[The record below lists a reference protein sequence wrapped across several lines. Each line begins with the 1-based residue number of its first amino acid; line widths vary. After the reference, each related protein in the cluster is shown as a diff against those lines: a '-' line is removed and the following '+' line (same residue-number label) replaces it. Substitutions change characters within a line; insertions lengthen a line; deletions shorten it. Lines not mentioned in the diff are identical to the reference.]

1 MKATVSMLKITRF
14 LFLFLPC
21 VINFTTL
28 FAQTGKKPIDSLIAK
43 IGLYGNRNTSATLF
57 TCFDKTAYVN
67 SENVWFTAYLLNYS
81 SLKHEPTILSAIL
94 VNDQTGSIAL
104 DQKYDMAN
112 GLSFGHAII
121 PDSIPPGDYTFIT
134 YTNILTNGRP
144 KDVFYQPISIKTASE
159 TAFFASLSLVD
170 SAKAQ
175 ADNSQQIVLTVETKA
190 HVPIK
195 DATATWDVGILNNQ
209 TSSGRIKTD
218 AEGKYLLSVPRDQI
232 VAGRN
237 FLNVQVTYKNEVR
250 NVKML
255 LPVKDEKPNIGFYPE
270 GGSLTNGLGSTIGW
284 EAKSAYGRPL
294 TVNGV
299 LYQDNQIVDTIHTD
313 RYGMGRFKLLPRLNS
328 KYELKLI
335 GYSKSISYTF
345 PRILAKGIAINVHKA
360 IADDSLQ
367 LKLISNNP
375 GKFRVVVHNF
385 RQVFYSFPVE
395 VTAAGKKVLVNLADL
410 PKGLSAVTIVDSLL
424 RPCAERIFFA
434 HYNRR
439 SPLAITTDRP
449 DYTTRQKVQIK
460 LKMLPALADSLKGI
474 VTVACVQSSKM
485 EVNKNNDIES
495 YHYLKQ
501 DLAALPVKEVYMGQS
516 ADDKDYLENVLLIK
530 GWRKYSWQDMARN
543 NTRDSIADE
552 NQLIING
559 SVTKN
564 GRPLKKPI
572 KMILSTDSATK
583 IITTGANGSFELD
596 NGSAITTE
604 GRKIH
609 LRLTSGISDNYQI
622 KMKDPFKVVTSAL
635 ITELKPVNYTL
646 TPVPI
651 ISSDSSAIK
660 GLDHVIR
667 LKEVKITGR
676 KDDTYNLQQR
686 SISGKNECGDYVC
699 HANFL
704 NCTQD
709 KNDSRNRP
717 PVVGEAYYSE
727 SSKRRIVYRGCTAI
741 PKGPAAIAFYGLNY
755 SKEFYGSDYAIFN
768 PPEPEY
774 QSTIYWKH
782 AALIGSKETVFEF
795 YTSDITGNFS
805 IIVQGVSSN
814 GLIYEKKEFLVKKK

>member
-1 MKATVSMLKITRF
+1 MPKITRF
-14 LFLFLPC
+14 LFLLLPF

-28 FAQTGKKPIDSLIAK
+28 FAQSGKKPIDSLIAK
-43 IGLYGNRNTSATLF
+43 IGLYGNKNTSATLF

-67 SENVWFTAYLLNYS
+67 SENVWFTSYLLNYS

-104 DQKYDMAN
+104 NQKYDMAN
-112 GLSFGHAII
+112 GLSFGHTII

-134 YTNILTNGRP
+134 YTNILANGLP
-144 KDVFYQPISIKTASE
+144 KDVFLQPISIKTASE

-175 ADNSQQIVLTVETKA
+175 ADNSQPVVLTVETKA

-195 DATATWDVGILNNQ
+195 GATATWDVGVLNNQ

-218 AEGKYLLSVPRDQI
+218 VEGKYLLSVPRDQI

-237 FLNVQVTYKNEVR
+237 FLNVQVTYKNELR

-255 LPVKDEKPNIGFYPE
+255 LPVKDENPNIGFYPE
-270 GGSLTNGLGSTIGW
+270 GGNLTNGLVSTVGW

-345 PRILAKGIAINVHKA
+345 PRILKKGVTINVHKA

-367 LKLISNNP
+367 FKLTSNNP
-375 GKFRVVVHNF
+375 GKFWVVVHNF

-395 VTAAGKKVLVNLADL
+395 VTPAGKKVLVNLADM

-439 SPLAITTDRP
+439 SPLEITTDRAE
-449 DYTTRQKVQIK
+449 YTTRQKVRIK
-460 LKMLPALADSLKGI
+460 LKMLPAMADSLKGV
-474 VTVACVQSSKM
+474 VTIACVQSSKI

-495 YHYLKQ
+495 YRYLKQ
-501 DLAALPVKEVYMGQS
+501 DLAALPVKEVYMGLT
-516 ADDKDYLENVLLIK
+516 DEDKNYLENVLLIK
-530 GWRKYSWQDMARN
+530 GWRKYNWQDISSDNAIHSATTN
-543 NTRDSIADE
+543 E
-552 NQLIING
+552 KLIVISG
-559 SVTKN
+559 SVYKD
-564 GRPLKKPI
+564 GKSLKKPLQLLVATDSTKNIIVTDAKGDFQIDNRSSATDERRKVHLMLVDRIADTYEI
-572 KMILSTDSATK
+572 KMRDSF
-583 IITTGANGSFELD
+583 N
-596 NGSAITTE
+596 
-604 GRKIH
+604 
-609 LRLTSGISDNYQI
+609 
-622 KMKDPFKVVTSAL
+622 VVNRGL
-635 ITELKPVNYTL
+635 INNFKPVNYDLTL
-646 TPVPI
+646 TPI

-660 GLDHVIR
+660 GLDHTIS
-667 LKEVKITGR
+667 LKEIKITSKR
-676 KDDTYNLQQR
+676 DDVHNFQHQDINNT
-686 SISGKNECGDYVC
+686 IHKNECGDYVC
-699 HANFL
+699 SANVL
-704 NCTQD
+704 NCAVD
-709 KNDSRNRP
+709 INDRRNRAP
-717 PVVGEAYYSE
+717 EIGKTYRKQSGGF
-727 SSKRRIVYRGCTAI
+727 IVYKGCTTI
-741 PKGPAAIAFYGLNY
+741 NKGPAAIAFNGINY
-755 SKEFYGSDYAIFN
+755 PKEFYGSDYPTFN

-782 AALIGSKETVFEF
+782 AAFIGSKETVFEF

-814 GLIYEKKEFLVKKK
+814 GLIYEKKEFLVKKKQ